1 MYDQDSVVV
10 GDFNAYTQMEPD
22 FIQHD
27 ETFSLL
33 DDLGYVEDAEPPPR
47 HNQDLHEPN
56 QYGRNLLDMCKICG
70 LRIVNGRFGTDASV
84 GNFTCITHRS
94 ASTIDYILAES
105 SLFRFI
111 TDFSVL
117 DRLESIHMPIV
128 LEYVFQFENANN
140 ARVLPTSQP
149 EQPEFY
155 WNPDNQELYL
165 QNLCTN
171 LENISETFHNA
182 ISRNDCETSLKIL
195 TEAVRNAATCMKARR
210 RINKNNT
217 CIKRPAKTWF
227 DNDCERLRTVAT
239 RAIRHFRYVKIAE
252 ALSTYKLAKSEY
264 KELIKNKKNAYFE
277 RQRILL
283 ANAAADKNPKTF
295 WNMLK
300 SRTKSLTSDITPDQW
315 YEHFHGVFNPPNVHE
330 EEINYNDPSDIA
342 DNYLDHR
349 ITESEVLRAIRT
361 LKTGKSPGID
371 GLSIQFIKTSSQH
384 LVPYLVELFNMFYDS
399 GYFPPEWTTSIL
411 APIHKKGSKDDPN
424 NYRGV
429 SLLPEISKIFTS
441 IINNRLKVWCDT
453 NEKIGEEQ
461 SGFVRITRR
470 LIACSYYIL

>member
-1 MYDQDSVVV
+1 MC
-10 GDFNAYTQMEPD
+10 
-22 FIQHD
+22 
-27 ETFSLL
+27 FSLKMRII
-33 DDLGYVEDAEPPPR
+33 LG
-47 HNQDLHEPN
+47 
-56 QYGRNLLDMCKICG
+56 
-70 LRIVNGRFGTDASV
+70 
-84 GNFTCITHRS
+84 
-94 ASTIDYILAES
+94 
-105 SLFRFI
+105 
-111 TDFSVL
+111 FS
-117 DRLESIHMPIV
+117 
-128 LEYVFQFENANN
+128 
-140 ARVLPTSQP
+140 PTSQP

-155 WNPDNQELYL
+155 WNPDKQELYL

-182 ISRNDCETSLKIL
+182 FSRNDCETSLKIL

-210 RINKNNT
+210 RNNKNNT

-239 RAIRHFRYVKIAE
+239 RALRHFRYIKTAE

-277 RQRILL
+277 RQSILL

-300 SRTKSLTSDITPDQW
+300 SRTKSLTSDITPNQW

-349 ITESEVLRAIRT
+349 ITESEVLQAMRT
-361 LKTGKSPGID
+361 LKTGKSPGIV

-384 LVPYLVELFNMFYDS
+384 LVPYLVEFYIFHELSRMGPKLDS
-399 GYFPPEWTTSIL
+399 
-411 APIHKKGSKDDPN
+411 
-424 NYRGV
+424 
-429 SLLPEISKIFTS
+429 
-441 IINNRLKVWCDT
+441 
-453 NEKIGEEQ
+453 Q
-461 SGFVRITRR
+461 FVTQ
-470 LIACSYYIL
+470 